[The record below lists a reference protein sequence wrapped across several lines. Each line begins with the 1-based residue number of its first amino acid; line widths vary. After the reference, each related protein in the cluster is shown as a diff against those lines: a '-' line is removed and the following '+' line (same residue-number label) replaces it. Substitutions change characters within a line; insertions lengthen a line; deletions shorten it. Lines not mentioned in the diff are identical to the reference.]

1 MSEIKVD
8 TLTGKTTANDIT
20 VTVGATATMSLEQG
34 LAKAFSLFDGSANAI
49 RKSFNQSS
57 LTDVGSG
64 QYRQT
69 YSSAMSDAYQAVSTN
84 SHRDS
89 DQYIGNRS
97 SDNATTHHQVNSFT
111 RGGNTRAD
119 TNTAVAIV
127 HGDLA

>member
-1 MSEIKVD
+1 MASELRVN
-8 TLTGKTTANDIT
+8 TLKDAAGNNSIATSFVAN
-20 VTVGATATMSLEQG
+20 GS
-34 LAKAFSLFDGSANAI
+34 AKAFSMFEGTTNTI

-57 LTDVGSG
+57 LTDVGTG

-69 YSSAMSDAYQAVSTN
+69 YSSAMSDAFQAVSTN
-84 SHRDS
+84 GHRDS

-119 TNTAVAIV
+119 TSTAVGIV

>member
-1 MSEIKVD
+1 MAGKIVAD
-8 TLTGKTTANDIT
+8 TLEHSTAGSVTTDYVVN
-20 VTVGATATMSLEQG
+20 GS
-34 LAKAFSLFDGSANAI
+34 AKAFSLFDGSANAI

-57 LTDVGSG
+57 LTDVGTG
-64 QYRQT
+64 QYKQT
-69 YSSAMSDAYQAVSTN
+69 YSSAMSDAYQAVATN

-97 SDNATTHHQVNSFT
+97 SDNATTHHQINSFT
-111 RGGNTRAD
+111 RGGNNRAD

>member
-1 MSEIKVD
+1 MASELRVN
-8 TLTGKTTANDIT
+8 TLKDAAGNNSIATSFVAN
-20 VTVGATATMSLEQG
+20 GS
-34 LAKAFSLFDGSANAI
+34 AKAFSMFEGTTNTI

-57 LTDVGSG
+57 LTDVGTG

-69 YSSAMSDAYQAVSTN
+69 YSSAMSDAFQAVSTN
-84 SHRDS
+84 GHRDS

-111 RGGNTRAD
+111 RGGNIRAD

>member
-1 MSEIKVD
+1 MASELRVN
-8 TLTGKTTANDIT
+8 TLKDASGNNSVAMEYVAN
-20 VTVGATATMSLEQG
+20 GS
-34 LAKAFSLFDGSANAI
+34 AKAFSLFDGDANAI

-57 LTDVGSG
+57 LTDVGTG

-69 YSSAMSDAYQAVSTN
+69 YSSSMSDAFQAVSTN

-111 RGGNTRAD
+111 RGGTTRAD